1 VFDRIVVERQ
11 QDLLVY
17 LALAKFDKRPSLQR
31 LPADIQLDI
40 RSLFPTYAIA
50 CERADRLLLQ
60 VGDRNSREAAFQE
73 SVIGKLTGSAL
84 YVHVSA
90 VHRLP
95 VLLRLYEG
103 CARAFVGAVEGTTLV
118 KLHRMKHQVSYL
130 SYPGFDR
137 DAHPVLAGSLVVR
150 LRDLVVDYRDYST
163 WTDPPLLHRKELF
176 VGDDYPRRALFARL
190 TAQEERLGILSDG
203 AGIGTVAGWNARL
216 RQSGVAIRGHRVVRT
231 NAPDGEERRVQ

>member
-1 VFDRIVVERQ
+1 
-11 QDLLVY
+11 
-17 LALAKFDKRPSLQR
+17 
-31 LPADIQLDI
+31 LDI

-50 CERADRLLLQ
+50 CEHADRLLLQ
-60 VGDRNSREAAFQE
+60 VGDRNDREAAFQE

-130 SYPGFDR
+130 SYPRFDQ

-150 LRDLVVDYRDYST
+150 LRDLVVDYRDYGT

-176 VGDDYPRRALFARL
+176 VADDYPKRALFARL
-190 TAQEERLGILSDG
+190 TAREERLGVLADG
-203 AGIGTVAGWNARL
+203 AGIGTVSGWNATLQRA
-216 RQSGVAIRGHRVVRT
+216 GVTIRGHRVVSISARDSKE
-231 NAPDGEERRVQ
+231 PMGE